1 MNTVVETGT
10 IITNDLIATGI
21 YSMIIKA
28 PTVVQAVENPG
39 QFVNVY
45 PKEKHT
51 ILPRPIS
58 ICEVDAEKQTL
69 RIVYAVV
76 GDGTEQFSKLAIGD
90 KLKISGPVGNGF
102 DIKGKYTN
110 HLLVGGGVGVPPLVE
125 LAKRLTKDS
134 KGSLT
139 VVLGFRDEPILVEDF
154 EKLGATVYV
163 ATDSGRAGHR
173 GNVLDIIKEKALRA
187 DMVYSCG
194 PKPMLKALS
203 TWGEEEDIPVQVS
216 LEERMACGIGVCVG
230 CVCKEKDEGAQDGW
244 NYKKTCTDGP
254 VFKGSD
260 VIWDD

>member
-1 MNTVVETGT
+1 MKTVVETGI
-10 IITNDLIATGI
+10 IITNDLIATDI

-28 PTVVQAVENPG
+28 PNVVKAVENPG
-39 QFVNVY
+39 QFLNVY

-58 ICEVDAEKQTL
+58 ICQVDSGNETL

-76 GDGTEQFSKLAIGD
+76 GDGTEQFSKMVVGD
-90 KLKISGPVGNGF
+90 EVKISGPVGNGF
-102 DIKGKYTN
+102 DIRAKYTN
-110 HLLVGGGVGVPPLVE
+110 PLLVGGGVGVPPLVE
-125 LAKRLTKDS
+125 LAKRLTKETDG
-134 KGSLT
+134 KLT
-139 VVLGFRDEPILVEDF
+139 VVLGFRDEPILVDDF

-163 ATDSGRAGHR
+163 ATESGKAGHK
-173 GNVLDIIKEKALRA
+173 GNVLDIIKENDLKA

-194 PKPMLKALS
+194 PKPMLKALNI
-203 TWGEEEDIPVQVS
+203 WGEEAGIPVQVS

-230 CVCKEKDEGAQDGW
+230 CVCKEKDKSAPDGW

-254 VFKGSD
+254 VFMGSD